1 MSTQTQILGPQ
12 LVNLTIVFTVN
23 EGRFWNYPKVSL
35 NVLGDG
41 GATISLTTFSK
52 ARDTRLVGETVKIS
66 VIKVGEEK
74 QEMSSYLYKLRILDK
89 EEK

>member
-1 MSTQTQILGPQ
+1 ML
-12 LVNLTIVFTVN
+12 
-23 EGRFWNYPKVSL
+23 W
-35 NVLGDG
+35 DG
-41 GATISLTTFSK
+41 GATISLITFSE
-52 ARDTRLVGETVKIS
+52 ARDMRLVGETVKIS